1 MKQASQTTLNDTLSL
16 TGIGVHSN
24 APVTIDLHPAPADT
38 GIVFRRTDI
47 KGQRNTSIAAN
58 WGNVSMTELCTVIGD
73 PAKVS
78 VATIEHL
85 MASFAGL
92 ELDNVLIDINGPEVP
107 IMDGSSASFVEA
119 IDAIGLR
126 TLSAPRR
133 YLRILKS
140 VRIESGR
147 GFSELRPATG
157 GFRLEVEI
165 DFKEAIIGRQS
176 KMLQLTPQTFRR
188 EISRARTFGFLRDVE
203 HLWKAG
209 FALGSSLD
217 NTVALDDE
225 RVLNPEGLR
234 FADEFVRHKTLD
246 AIGDLSLAGAPILG
260 AYRSYCGGHK
270 MNSAVLD
277 ALFADP
283 SAYEFVEAPR
293 QTVGGGRTDIRV
305 AASPAFAADRS

>member
-133 YLRILKS
+133 YLRILKT

-188 EISRARTFGFLRDVE
+188 EISRARTFGFMKDVE
-203 HLWKAG
+203 HLRRAG
-209 FALGSSLD
+209 YALGASLD
-217 NTVALDDE
+217 NTVALGDDG
-225 RVLNPEGLR
+225 VLNPDGTR
-234 FADEFVRHKTLD
+234 WPDEFVRHKILD
-246 AIGDLSLAGAPILG
+246 AIGDMALAGAPLLARFQG
-260 AYRSYCGGHK
+260 VRSGH
-270 MNSAVLD
+270 AVNNALLR

-283 SAYEFVEAPR
+283 SAFR
-293 QTVGGGRTDIRV
+293 RV
-305 AASPAFAADRS
+305 PMPG